1 MGARG
6 KTKNTIKDSYK
17 FFESEQDTHSFISLS
32 CYRFVFLTLRA
43 LLKKKKFSPWKR
55 KMIHRLVNVK
65 RGDSKLAREREI
77 FGL

>member
-43 LLKKKKFSPWKR
+43 LLKKKKNLT
-55 KMIHRLVNVK
+55 ME
-65 RGDSKLAREREI
+65 A
-77 FGL
+77 